1 MRLLVAVLATLSAA
15 LTRSSQPDAHTI
27 IQQSV
32 QVNSQDWQAA
42 PEYDYFVR
50 EQEDEGTKTDQVL
63 MIFGSPY
70 YRTVA
75 VDGRPLSPED
85 QQKEQHKLDEAIARR
100 RRESRR
106 ERAERI
112 AKYQKDRKRDH
123 LLLEQLVKA
132 FDFKLKGEQ
141 KVDGYDAYVLQ
152 AAPRPGYQPPNVEAQ
167 VLTGMVGKLWIEKN
181 TFQWVKVEA
190 TVVRPVTI
198 EGFLARVQPGT
209 RFELENMPVASGTW
223 LMKSFSMSSHS
234 KILFLF
240 PHRTQAEES
249 YFGYQKV
256 GELRHGA
263 LTLKRLQGE

>member
-1 MRLLVAVLATLSAA
+1 VRLLVAVLATLSAA
-15 LTRSSQPDAHTI
+15 LTHTSQPDVHTI
-27 IQQSV
+27 IQRSV
-32 QVNSQDWQAA
+32 QVNNQDWQAA

-50 EQEDEGTKTDQVL
+50 EQEDEGTKTYQVL
-63 MIFGSPY
+63 MILASPY

-75 VDGRPLSPED
+75 VDGKPLSPED
-85 QQKEQHKLDEAIARR
+85 QQKEQHKLDEVMARR

-132 FDFKLKGEQ
+132 FDFRLKGEQ

-167 VLTGMVGKLWIEKN
+167 VLTGMVGELWIEKN
-181 TFQWVKVEA
+181 TLQWVKVEA

-209 RFELENMPVASGTW
+209 RFELENMPVAGGAW
-223 LMKSFSMSSHS
+223 LTKHFSMSSRS
-234 KILFLF
+234 KILFCF
-240 PHRTQAEES
+240 HTKHKRTRHTSGIE
-249 YFGYQKV
+249 KV
-256 GELRHGA
+256 E
-263 LTLKRLQGE
+263 T